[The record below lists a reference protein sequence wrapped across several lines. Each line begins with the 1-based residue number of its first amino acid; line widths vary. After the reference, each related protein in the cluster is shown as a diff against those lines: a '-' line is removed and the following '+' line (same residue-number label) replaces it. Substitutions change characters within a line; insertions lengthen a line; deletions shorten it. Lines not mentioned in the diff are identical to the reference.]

1 MANAPHRWTLA
12 RRGLILVGLA
22 AALAGCGKEGF
33 VRDSVA
39 EDPAANAFLTQVG
52 KQCGNLNVGT
62 GTINWLLQSQDDIYF
77 VDLTTKL
84 FLGDMTRAKYK
95 DDINSFYPVGESSRA
110 VECIFGQLPQP
121 SSGAA
126 GLARPPT

>member
-1 MANAPHRWTLA
+1 MANALHRWTLA

-33 VRDSVA
+33 VRDSVV

-95 DDINSFYPVGESSRA
+95 EDINSFYPVGDSSRA

-121 SSGAA
+121 SSGSA

>member
-1 MANAPHRWTLA
+1 MANAPHRWTLT

-22 AALAGCGKEGF
+22 VALAGCGKEGF
-33 VRDSVA
+33 VRDSVV

-95 DDINSFYPVGESSRA
+95 EDINSFYPVGDSSRA